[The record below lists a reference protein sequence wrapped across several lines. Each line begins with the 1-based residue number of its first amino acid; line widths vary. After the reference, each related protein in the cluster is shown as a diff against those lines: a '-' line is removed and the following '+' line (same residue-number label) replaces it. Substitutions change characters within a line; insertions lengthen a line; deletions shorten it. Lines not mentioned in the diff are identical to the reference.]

1 MLALVNTLLI
11 TRPFPDVAFPSWL
24 KLWKCF
30 SLRGRIVQDL
40 LWQNEAFPPTAN
52 SARHAMYNPHKTNTF
67 IMCQIPGQTW
77 CLGERQ
83 REKAGR
89 ERSLVWQND
98 NSQCQKLSKK
108 MWSWK
113 HMQPQ
118 DFTAHVSTTAT
129 GQKNEQLGQQ
139 RFTVS
144 HQMFDCFFMVNHLI
158 SNF

>member
-67 IMCQIPGQTW
+67 IMCQIPGQRW
-77 CLGERQ
+77 CLWET
-83 REKAGR
+83 EGR
-89 ERSLVWQND
+89 EGCLVWQND
-98 NSQCQKLSKK
+98 NSQCQKLSRK

-118 DFTAHVSTTAT
+118 DFTAHIPTTAT
-129 GQKNEQLGQQ
+129 GQKTRTTWTTTFHMRGLIG
-139 RFTVS
+139 TV
-144 HQMFDCFFMVNHLI
+144 NYLI
-158 SNF
+158 SNL